1 MAAPSAV
8 ELRSLAR
15 IGRLRPVLIKLGLN
29 DGPPP
34 AKPRLETESPPSPE
48 EPVSS
53 LEEPLSSLEE
63 PVSPLEEPVSSLD
76 EAIRQLELSE
86 LELAESTLVPEA
98 AAVQHAVP
106 EDVAEAVVYWL
117 ALYSRGPSEAARKI
131 NELAAKAPER
141 VVETLLPLYQTGNR
155 GGTARFL
162 ASLLSNEDRTVAKLC
177 DPAASLDGSVCAA
190 KALTQHEPN
199 FYTRFAKGL
208 LIDDR
213 MTEAARQRGLTILKN
228 LGSGAQLIPTM
239 MQFLQDPDGRI
250 RSKAALMFGKIISG
264 RGIMERLV
272 RDEDARVRANL
283 VEGLWNCP
291 ASVDCRPLFRHALED
306 PNHRVVANALVGL
319 HRLGENREVVAHLIK
334 MARHPE
340 ALFRAA
346 VAWVMGQT
354 GDKRYTGVLRQL
366 VRDPDPLVRRN
377 ALRSLGRINL
387 ACAGNTASEN
397 HPNSGTQGDSSDPVA
412 TIQ

>member
-34 AKPRLETESPPSPE
+34 AEPCLETESPPSPE
-48 EPVSS
+48 EPV
-53 LEEPLSSLEE
+53 SSLEE

-177 DPAASLDGSVCAA
+177 DPAASLDGSVCRAPA
-190 KALTQHEPN
+190 NRRLLRSTVGARLRRREKLTTGLPRRRN
-199 FYTRFAKGL
+199 GWGRPCSRCTRRETG
-208 LIDDR
+208 
-213 MTEAARQRGLTILKN
+213 
-228 LGSGAQLIPTM
+228 
-239 MQFLQDPDGRI
+239 
-250 RSKAALMFGKIISG
+250 
-264 RGIMERLV
+264 
-272 RDEDARVRANL
+272 
-283 VEGLWNCP
+283 EGLP
-291 ASVDCRPLFRHALED
+291 GFPS
-306 PNHRVVANALVGL
+306 GT
-319 HRLGENREVVAHLIK
+319 
-334 MARHPE
+334 
-340 ALFRAA
+340 A
-346 VAWVMGQT
+346 VA
-354 GDKRYTGVLRQL
+354 
-366 VRDPDPLVRRN
+366 
-377 ALRSLGRINL
+377 RS
-387 ACAGNTASEN
+387 
-397 HPNSGTQGDSSDPVA
+397 
-412 TIQ
+412 